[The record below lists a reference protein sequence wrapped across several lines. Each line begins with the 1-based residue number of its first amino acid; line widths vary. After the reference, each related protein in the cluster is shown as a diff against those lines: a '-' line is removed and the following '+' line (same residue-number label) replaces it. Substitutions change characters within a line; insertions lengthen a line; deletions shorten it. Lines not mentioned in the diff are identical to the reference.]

1 MTVSVI
7 YTAPDQCRRCYSCVR
22 RCPAK
27 AIRVHEG
34 QAQVMEE
41 RCVACGRCV
50 AACPA
55 RAKRIVDNLPRAA
68 ELIAAGAVVMV
79 APSFPAAFPQWS
91 PGQVVAALR
100 ALGFAGV
107 YEVAF
112 GAELLSRAYQ
122 RRFKHTPR
130 QLTIAT
136 ACPAAVGYIQKHAS
150 TAVPYL
156 APLLSPMAVM
166 GKAIKERLRPGV
178 PVVFA
183 GPCTA
188 KIKEREDPD
197 VAPYVDAVITFVEL
211 KALLAQRG
219 IDPAALAPEEFDPP
233 HSRTGGV
240 FPLPGGLVHTA
251 GLPSDL
257 LESLVFTTTG
267 LESFID
273 TVEALT
279 RRLAAGTLAELQAR
293 FLDVLY
299 CQGCTGGPLV
309 ENQET
314 LLRRKERVTDFIRS
328 RPRPVC
334 EAEWSASLDALAD
347 LDLRRSFQSEGVTE
361 ATPTEEEIRQILAR
375 TGKLRPE
382 DELNCRACGY
392 RSCRAKAAAVFR
404 GLAEIDM
411 CLPYL
416 VTKLQATVEKV
427 NRSHEELTAV
437 QDQLLRAERLAS
449 MGQLAAGIAHEVNNP
464 LGTVLIYAH
473 LLLEDVE
480 ANEQLRADAEMIVR
494 EANRCKTI
502 VGGLLDFARQ
512 NKVDR
517 RPVDVAEL
525 LSAAVALG
533 SAQAREANPGV
544 AFVLDVTP
552 GLPTV
557 ALDRDQMLQV
567 LLNLLRN
574 AIDVMPG
581 GGTVTIGAHHYPD
594 AGELSLTVTDTGP
607 GIPAEH
613 MNKLFS
619 PFFTTKPVGRGTGLG
634 LPICYGIVKMH
645 RGTITASNRAD
656 GPGARFEVRIPVEAP
671 AAEAGVTTM
680 LS

>member
-1 MTVSVI
+1 MTSVI

-27 AIRVHEG
+27 AIRVHDG
-34 QAQVMEE
+34 QAEVIED

-50 AACPA
+50 AACPS
-55 RAKRIVDNLPRAA
+55 RAKRIVDNLPRAM
-68 ELIAAGAVVMV
+68 ELIAEGAVVMV
-79 APSFPAAFPQWS
+79 APSFPAAFPQWQ
-91 PGQVVAALR
+91 PGQVLAALR
-100 ALGFAGV
+100 SVGFAGV

-112 GAELLSRAYQ
+112 GAELLSRAYR
-122 RRFKHTPR
+122 RRFDEQPR
-130 QLTIAT
+130 RLTIAT
-136 ACPAAVGYIQKHAS
+136 ACPAAVGYIQKHAP
-150 TAVPYL
+150 TVVPFL

-166 GKAIKERLRPGV
+166 GKVIKERLRPGV

-188 KIKEREDPD
+188 KIKEREDPS
-197 VAPYVDAVITFVEL
+197 VAPWVDAVITFPEL
-211 KALLAQRG
+211 KALLAERR
-219 IDPAALAPEEFDPP
+219 IDPATLASDEFNPP

-240 FPLPGGLVHTA
+240 FPVPGGLVHTA

-257 LESLVFTTTG
+257 LESLVFTTIG
-267 LESFID
+267 LEGFID

-279 RRLAAGTLAELQAR
+279 RRLARGALPELQAR
-293 FLDVLY
+293 FFDVLY

-309 ENQET
+309 ENSET
-314 LLRRKERVTDFIRS
+314 LLRRKERVLDFIRRRPGLPSDATWS
-328 RPRPVC
+328 R
-334 EAEWSASLDALAD
+334 SLDELGD
-347 LDLRRSFQSEGVTE
+347 LELGRGFRSEGRVE
-361 ATPTEEEIRQILAR
+361 PTPSEEEVRQILSR

-392 RSCRAKAAAVFR
+392 RSCREKAIAVFR

-416 VTKLQATVEKV
+416 VSRLEAMVDKL
-427 NRSHEELTAV
+427 NRSHEELTTV
-437 QDQLLRAERLAS
+437 HDQLLRAERMAS

-480 ANEQLRADAEMIVR
+480 GSEQLRADAEMIVR
-494 EANRCKTI
+494 EANRCKSI

-525 LSAAVALG
+525 LTAAVALG
-533 SAQAREANPGV
+533 AAQARDSNPGV
-544 AFVLDVTP
+544 AFVLDVAP
-552 GLPTV
+552 GLPTA
-557 ALDRDQMLQV
+557 ALDRDQLLQV

-581 GGTVTIGAHHYPD
+581 GGTVTIGARHLAD
-594 AGELSLTVTDTGP
+594 AGELSLTVADTGP

-645 RGTITASNRAD
+645 RGTITASNRTD
-656 GPGARFEVRIPVEAP
+656 GPGARFEVRVPVDAP
-671 AAEAGVTTM
+671 AAEAGVATL

>member
-1 MTVSVI
+1 MTGAVI

-55 RAKRIVDNLPRAA
+55 KAKRIVDNIPRAT
-68 ELIAAGAVVMV
+68 ELIAAGAVATV
-79 APSFPAAFPQWS
+79 APSFPAAYPQWQ
-91 PGQVVAALR
+91 PGQIIAALR

-107 YEVAF
+107 YETAF
-112 GAELLSRAYQ
+112 GAELLSRAYR
-122 RRFKHTPR
+122 RRFHEAPR
-130 QLTIAT
+130 RLTVAT
-136 ACPAAVGYIQKHAS
+136 ACPAAVGYIQKH
-150 TAVPYL
+150 VPTVVPFL
-156 APLLSPMAVM
+156 APLLSPMAAM

-178 PVVFA
+178 PVVFI

-188 KIKEREDPD
+188 KIKEREDPA
-197 VAPYVDAVITFVEL
+197 VAPWVDAVITFREL
-211 KALLAQRG
+211 NTMLAERG
-219 IDPAALAPEEFDPP
+219 IDPTALETEEFDLP

-240 FPLPGGLVHTA
+240 FPIPGGLVHTA
-251 GLPSDL
+251 GLPADL
-257 LESLVFTTTG
+257 LESIVFTTTG

-279 RRLAAGTLAELQAR
+279 RRLDAGKLAELQAR

-309 ENQET
+309 DNTET
-314 LLRRKERVTDFIRS
+314 LLRRKERVLDFIRS
-328 RPRPVC
+328 RPPTD
-334 EAEWSASLDALAD
+334 ASWAKALDDLAD
-347 LDLRRSFQSEGVTE
+347 LDLSRSFDAEGFTE
-361 ATPTEEEIRQILAR
+361 LQPSEEEIRAILAR

-416 VTKLQATVEKV
+416 VTKLQATVDKL
-427 NRSHEELTAV
+427 NRSHEELTTV
-437 QDQLLRAERLAS
+437 QDQLLRTERLAS

-473 LLLEDVE
+473 LLLED
-480 ANEQLRADAEMIVR
+480 ALASTQLRSDAEMIVR

-525 LSAAVALG
+525 LAAAVALG
-533 SAQAREANPGV
+533 STQARESNPAV
-544 AFVLDVTP
+544 AFVLDVAP
-552 GLPTV
+552 DLPTV

-574 AIDVMPG
+574 AIDVMPD
-581 GGTVTIGAHHYPD
+581 GGTVTIGARHLPE

-645 RGTITASNRAD
+645 RGTITAGNRTD
-656 GPGARFEVRIPVEAP
+656 GPGARFEVRVPVEAP
-671 AAEAGVTTM
+671 TAEAGATTM